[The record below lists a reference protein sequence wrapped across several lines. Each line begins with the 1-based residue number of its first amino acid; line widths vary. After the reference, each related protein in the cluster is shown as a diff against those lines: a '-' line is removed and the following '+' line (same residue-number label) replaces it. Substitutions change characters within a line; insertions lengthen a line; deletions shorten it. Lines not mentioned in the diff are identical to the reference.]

1 MLSTG
6 PGTSRCLG
14 ATSWPT
20 ERVKQTAQP
29 VRLRVRN
36 LLLETA
42 FLNTTELGWVLLSDS
57 TPRLCFITDSSLAS
71 SFYKAHPGAP
81 APPLITAAAGLK
93 TTSEDDGARTPG
105 QPPPAGRHAVL
116 RLPLCDS
123 PHPKAMA
130 GHFQSGLQRPLLS
143 LSHTS
148 LSGSSKLLLSV
159 LRSPREGLRLRNEAT
174 Y

>member
-57 TPRLCFITDSSLAS
+57 IPRLCFIITDSSLAS

-93 TTSEDDGARTPG
+93 TTSEDDRLLGPALRGSLLPQGAMLYCVCPCVTRRTLKQWQVISKVG
-105 QPPPAGRHAVL
+105 YKDR
-116 RLPLCDS
+116 C
-123 PHPKAMA
+123 
-130 GHFQSGLQRPLLS
+130 FLS
-143 LSHTS
+143 LTRHSQEAASCFS
-148 LSGSSKLLLSV
+148 LSWGAQGKAY
-159 LRSPREGLRLRNEAT
+159 G
-174 Y
+174 